1 MIDIRPATVED
12 AHEIASLH
20 VAVWREAYQGVM
32 PQAYLQSL
40 AAEARAGAWAER
52 LADADDP
59 TRTLVAVRDGR
70 LVGFCTV
77 GPSRLDAPEGYG
89 ELHTIN
95 IIVTAQ
101 HQGLGRR
108 LMAEAARTLQALGY
122 TGLTLSVLRD
132 SPAGRMFYESLGGT
146 LSGRHQDSFGD
157 FELPAVEYR
166 WADLSQLLA

>member
-1 MIDIRPATVED
+1 MIEIRPATVDD
-12 AHEIASLH
+12 AHDIASVH
-20 VAVWREAYQGVM
+20 VAVWREAYFGVM
-32 PQAYLQSL
+32 PQAYLESL
-40 AAEARAGAWAER
+40 EPQARAGAWSER
-52 LADADDP
+52 LGDP
-59 TRTLVAVRDGR
+59 DEVTRTLVAVRGDQ

-77 GPSRLDAPEGYG
+77 GPSRLPSPEGYG

-95 IIVTAQ
+95 ILVTAQ

-108 LMAEAARTLQALGY
+108 MMGEAARTLQALGY

-146 LSGRHQDSFGD
+146 LSGRHNDSFGD

-166 WADLSQLLA
+166 WADLSALLA